1 MQSDKSFEQRSRF
14 RNYTSRSR
22 GCYIRWGIIAATIAV
37 ILALTLSL
45 TLTLGKGDSS
55 PQNTDNSPTD
65 YEDDMVLDKNFVAE
79 GVNSFG
85 SKLFSQVAKES
96 YTGDAAFLSP
106 WGIAHALAML
116 LEGAGINTPSY
127 NQLREIVFS
136 IPSNSFSAAA
146 VRNAVQTISTNL
158 VYSSNGV
165 NLTVS
170 DANSAWVAPNF
181 PILESYVSA
190 LKTYYNAEAEP
201 LTGADVVNNWVTN
214 ATNGKITSIID
225 EPTAA
230 AASLLLVNAIYF
242 KGMWLQPF
250 TNDTTQ
256 PVAFNLLDGTSQD
269 TAMMYMQY
277 NLGPAIKVAR
287 LQAPLP
293 ENGGNVDCIAAR
305 MAYQGDQYSAVIAM
319 PEGNLGA
326 PSNGVLTM
334 EDGTTYTA
342 ALSACRE
349 SVLGA
354 LSRSVGSNLN
364 ATKSDTNSTNEGLKW
379 ISVGDPEA
387 PTIKVFLPRFEIN
400 FELSLAEALQ
410 GIGLTAIFSPGDFTG
425 ISIDAALA
433 VSEVKHKV
441 YVKVDEQGTEA
452 AAVTGIVAVTSFP
465 IEPVVELVVKFD
477 RPFVFSI
484 VHEDTGMALFAGEV
498 YKPEKWAS

>member
-1 MQSDKSFEQRSRF
+1 
-14 RNYTSRSR
+14 
-22 GCYIRWGIIAATIAV
+22 
-37 ILALTLSL
+37 
-45 TLTLGKGDSS
+45 
-55 PQNTDNSPTD
+55 
-65 YEDDMVLDKNFVAE
+65 
-79 GVNSFG
+79 
-85 SKLFSQVAKES
+85 
-96 YTGDAAFLSP
+96 
-106 WGIAHALAML
+106 ML

-136 IPSNSFSAAA
+136 IPSGSFSAAA
-146 VRNAVQTISTNL
+146 VRNVVQAISTNL
-158 VYSSNGV
+158 VYGSNGV

-181 PILESYVSA
+181 PILDSYVSA

-201 LTGADVVNNWVTN
+201 LTSAAIVNNWVSN

-250 TNDTTQ
+250 VNDSTQ
-256 PVAFNLLDGTSQD
+256 PYAFNLLDGTTQES
-269 TAMMYMQY
+269 AMMYMQY

-287 LQAPLP
+287 LDAPLP
-293 ENGGNVDCIAAR
+293 ENGGDVACIAVR

-326 PSNGVLTM
+326 PSNGALTL
-334 EDGTTYTA
+334 EDGTNYATA
-342 ALSACRE
+342 LAACRE
-349 SVLGA
+349 SVMET
-354 LSRSVGSNLN
+354 LSRSVESTLN
-364 ATKSDTNSTNEGLKW
+364 AADGDTTNNNGGLKW

-387 PTIKVFLPRFEIN
+387 PTIKVYLPRFEID
-400 FELSLAEALQ
+400 FELGLAEALQ
-410 GIGLTAIFSPGDFTG
+410 GIGLNAIFSPGDFTG
-425 ISIDAALA
+425 ISTDAALS

-465 IEPVVELVVKFD
+465 LEPVVELVVNFD
-477 RPFVFSI
+477 RPFMFSI
-484 VHEDTGMALFAGEV
+484 VHEETGMALFAGEV
-498 YKPEKWAS
+498 YKPEKWAT